1 MEREAKRFIKGYLPA
16 VDSGV
21 LRRAREHGHG
31 DKLHHLRDG
40 GEALGNSCQNWTKGA
55 FFV

>member
-1 MEREAKRFIKGYLPA
+1 MERAAKRFIKGYLPA